1 MTTQLRNPFHHQR
14 LPWLANLHRNAF
26 RSGKRDVS
34 EPVKFASR
42 VAFYMGRTVW
52 PWPVLG
58 TAEVEVGDQTRT
70 FQFDSRNRMFSA
82 VYFDQ
87 FAAGYEPPVMALIDA
102 LTPDDGV
109 FFDIGSNWGYYS
121 TFLACRPGFH
131 GEIHAFEPWPRTYQ
145 DLASVVEQLG
155 FQQVI
160 TCHNIAL
167 GEAEQT
173 GSMHCGSHSGCARLS
188 DSKDGIQVQVNP
200 LDDMDLPTPHI
211 MKVDT
216 EGHEEAVFH
225 GARRTLTE
233 ARPMIIFE
241 HRYELL
247 LHEKEMR
254 SSLKLLESLNYRL
267 FLPKY
272 DGRSCHPDPRD
283 ATQLNS
289 REQAAT
295 GLKLQECTSRTRCQ
309 SPQIPDLFACPA
321 EKYDQL
327 VERNWI
333 DE

>member
-42 VAFYMGRTVW
+42 LAFYAGRTMW
-52 PWPVLG
+52 PWPVWG
-58 TAEVEVGDQTRT
+58 TAEVDVGDQTRT

-87 FAAGYEPPVMALIDA
+87 FAAGYEPPVMALLDA

-109 FFDIGSNWGYYS
+109 FFDVGSNWGYYS
-121 TFLACRPGFH
+121 TFLARRRGIR
-131 GEIHAFEPWPRTYQ
+131 GQIHAFEPWPRTYC
-145 DLASVVEQLG
+145 DLSSVVDQLG
-155 FQQVI
+155 FQNII

-167 GEAEQT
+167 GDSNQT

-188 DSKDGIQVQVNP
+188 DSKDGIQVQVKP
-200 LDDMDLPTPHI
+200 LDEMALPTPDI
-211 MKVDT
+211 LKVDT
-216 EGHEEAVFH
+216 EGHEEAVFR
-225 GARRTLTE
+225 GARQTLTE

-247 LHEKEMR
+247 LHEDQMR
-254 SSLKLLESLNYRL
+254 SSLELLESLGYRL
-267 FLPKY
+267 FLPQY
-272 DGRSCHPDPRD
+272 NGRSCHPDPRNVD
-283 ATQLNS
+283 DS
-289 REQAAT
+289 
-295 GLKLQECTSRTRCQ
+295 GLRLRECTSKTRCQ
-309 SPQIPDLFACPA
+309 SPEIPDLFACPA

-327 VERNWI
+327 AQHNWI
-333 DE
+333 DA